1 MVEGSTIGNI
11 PFLIIP
17 LLVAVDQLHKGFQ
30 AGVRE
35 RHTAKAGELDAVAL
49 TAAGGGKALLDIGRD
64 KEGGALGAKVRVE
77 LREVDVDSR
86 KVEVP
91 EVDVL
96 VGDFLQPHHKVP
108 RLRVAGDQQEWR
120 DAVSAELVQDLIP
133 DGALPLREAEI
144 LHILHTHH
152 NGVGGDS
159 ELKEVTDI
167 KETAWTGAQQQFPLP
182 QAHAKR
188 ADYIHRKARAGAYG
202 NGLGVSKELNLLR
215 AGGRRRG
222 K

>member
-120 DAVSAELVQDLIP
+120 DAVSAELPSPPNWSRISSQ
-133 DGALPLREAEI
+133 
-144 LHILHTHH
+144 
-152 NGVGGDS
+152 
-159 ELKEVTDI
+159 
-167 KETAWTGAQQQFPLP
+167 TAPC
-182 QAHAKR
+182 R
-188 ADYIHRKARAGAYG
+188 
-202 NGLGVSKELNLLR
+202 S
-215 AGGRRRG
+215 GRRKFSIFSTPTTMALEG
-222 K
+222 ILN